1 MFESTTEVE
10 VEDNKVY
17 HYYNI
22 EVLRGEILATPEFN
36 PEAVGQ
42 VRPKLIQAN
51 KFIESLNKAMAE
63 QAELYNSMRSKH
75 FAKITELEDFLK
87 ENAED
92 MEDSQIREIAGIF
105 DIELKKTIEFKATIE
120 VQGEIEVD
128 IWTKEYDYFDDVD
141 FDVTLDYNTYGSISS
156 TDVTDIREM
165 N

>member
-1 MFESTTEVE
+1 MFESNTTE

-17 HYYNI
+17 TYYNI
-22 EVLRGEILATPEFN
+22 EVLRGEILATPEFD

-51 KFIESLNKAMAE
+51 LFIESLNKSLASHAE
-63 QAELYNSMRSKH
+63 MYNSMRSKH
-75 FAKITELEDFLK
+75 FAKIAELGDFLK

-92 MEDSQIREIAGIF
+92 MDDRHVREIAEIF

-128 IWTKEYDYFDDVD
+128 IWTKEADYFDDVD
-141 FDVTLDYNTYGSISS
+141 FDVTLDYHTEGSISS
-156 TDVTDIREM
+156 TEIKEIDEW